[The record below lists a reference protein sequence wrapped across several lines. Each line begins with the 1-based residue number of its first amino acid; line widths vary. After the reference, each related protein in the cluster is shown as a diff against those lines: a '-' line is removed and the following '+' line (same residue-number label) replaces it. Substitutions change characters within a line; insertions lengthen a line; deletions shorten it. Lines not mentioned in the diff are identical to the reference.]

1 MNKVITRFAPSP
13 TGNLHIGGCRTL
25 LYNWLY
31 AKKNNG
37 QIILRIEDTDR
48 DRSTIEATENIIK
61 SIEWLGLQ
69 CDGMTIYQKDNI
81 LNHQGVVQKLLN
93 DGKAYYC
100 YCSED
105 ELLDMRENALKNK
118 SAAMYNNKWR
128 DKTPTKN
135 DLKTKPTV
143 RIKTPLSGTTLIKD
157 HVQGEVIYNNKDLDD
172 FILLRSDGT
181 PTYLLASAVDDYDL
195 GITHIIRGD
204 DHLNNAARQATI
216 FDSMGWERPQYTHI
230 PLIHSPDGTK
240 LSKRDGALS
249 VLEYKEDGFLPIAI
263 LNYLLRLGWS
273 YGDLEYFTIDEMTR
287 YFDLNNI
294 HRSPAR
300 FDKTKLLNINT
311 HYLREETE
319 TNLINYLSD
328 IDNLEFSGEIRSNLE
343 KIIPHLKTKAKT
355 LNELRYLSR
364 YIYSNEFE
372 IPKDVERE
380 IINKKTKE
388 ILGVFCDKLKSINQ
402 WRLEEI
408 IIITENLL
416 KEEGIKLVE
425 IAKPLRLILTG
436 AIVPTGIYE
445 LIYALGKDITYERIS
460 SYLVK

>member
-48 DRSTIEATENIIK
+48 ERSTIEATKNIIE

-69 CDGMTIYQKDNI
+69 CDGVTVYQKDNI
-81 LNHQGVVQKLLN
+81 LNHQEVVQKLLN

-105 ELLDMRENALKNK
+105 ELLNMRENALKNK
-118 SAAMYNNKWR
+118 SATIYNNKWR
-128 DKTPTKN
+128 DKMPTKN

-143 RIKTPLSGTTLIKD
+143 RIKTPLSGTTVIKD

-249 VLEYKEDGFLPIAI
+249 VLEYKDDGFLPIAI

-273 YGDLEYFTIDEMTR
+273 YGDSEYFTINEMVR
-287 YFDLNNI
+287 YFDLYNI

-319 TNLINYLSD
+319 TNLINYISGVE
-328 IDNLEFSGEIRSNLE
+328 NLKFSEEIRSNLE

-364 YIYSNEFE
+364 YIYSNKFE
-372 IPKDVERE
+372 IPKDVEEE

-388 ILGVFCDKLKSINQ
+388 ILRVFCDKLQSINQ

-408 IIITENLL
+408 VIITENLL
-416 KEEGIKLVE
+416 NEEGIKLIE

-445 LIYALGKDITYERIS
+445 LIYALGKDITHKRIS
-460 SYLVK
+460 LYLLK